1 MKAYLSGNIYIET
14 AAKLFGKKVEKDTPL
29 YTVAKSIVLGTDYD
43 MQEWKLAMDLRDKLG
58 VMLAPKWEDHL
69 KEARRLLDKYHALY
83 PGIGKFMLRKEAE
96 LLKYGY
102 VTTATGRRRNLPCP
116 HGQDTEG
123 YWHLQNSA
131 INAPIQG
138 LASDITGSALI
149 DVESAILQE
158 YHISLWDYHY
168 ALYDK
173 QWPDIPILINEVH
186 DDLVVD
192 YPNTDA
198 KRHKRDVELVVETMK
213 QVRSLRKLVPSFD
226 LVLNVEAQVGKHWG
240 AK

>member
-1 MKAYLSGNIYIET
+1 
-14 AAKLFGKKVEKDTPL
+14 
-29 YTVAKSIVLGTDYD
+29 
-43 MQEWKLAMDLRDKLG
+43 
-58 VMLAPKWEDHL
+58 
-69 KEARRLLDKYHALY
+69 
-83 PGIGKFMLRKEAE
+83 
-96 LLKYGY
+96 
-102 VTTATGRRRNLPCP
+102 
-116 HGQDTEG
+116 
-123 YWHLQNSA
+123 LQNSA

-226 LVLNVEAQVGKHWG
+226 LVLNVEAQVGKYWG